1 MLWRQVHGILSQE
14 RNCHSF
20 LSAMNGFLWKNI
32 VSFIGIP
39 TSFSSVLV
47 RSVVWDGLKL
57 LILGSV
63 IETARRMFIWVVDR
77 FRIRMFRLL
86 RSSIVN

>member
-1 MLWRQVHGILSQE
+1 MAPSAWHVEPRTQLP
-14 RNCHSF
+14 F
-20 LSAMNGFLWKNI
+20 LSAMNGLLWKNI
-32 VSFIGIP
+32 VSLIDIP

-47 RSVVWDGLKL
+47 RSVIWDGLKL

-63 IETARRMFIWVVDR
+63 IETARRMFIWVIDR